1 MSSAGDK
8 SAYFKKNKQEKS
20 EKRDL
25 RGEKRKHDQSDKR
38 PLFVIEAVQMGGLGN
53 GIEFLTTTYVLVVIL
68 QG

>member
-8 SAYFKKNKQEKS
+8 SAYLKKKQEKS

-38 PLFVIEAVQMGGLGN
+38 PLFVTEAVQMGGLGN